1 VETRSRVIDTFQIV
15 GFAAS
20 TAVAIA
26 LVVAR
31 VDPMESMVLGLMLA
45 ILTQLFDIQLR
56 HSRSEERILE
66 ANALSQTLYRD
77 PSFLKKV
84 REMVDDYY
92 AIRDGW
98 FDLFKLRADEALSEC
113 HTILRSIAGGTMVP
127 PAGGQFSLSSTR
139 FQYAQTSL
147 KQVIDLAGIKDAVEG
162 VREWYAQ
169 LVEEAAARGVMM
181 RTVIILSR
189 DELKDDLA
197 QAQQEWH
204 TAVPADT
211 YFALSNELPA
221 DLDENYMIM
230 DDRVVGF
237 LERRADGTFGK
248 ETVST
253 VPVEVERMVKRFD
266 RVLRYARRPEEVFGQ
281 GNSHSGEDASAG

>member
-15 GFAAS
+15 GFAVS
-20 TAVAIA
+20 TGVAIT
-26 LVVAR
+26 LVVMQ
-31 VDPMESMVLGLMLA
+31 VDPMQSTIIGLMLA

-84 REMVDDYY
+84 REMVEDYY
-92 AIRDGW
+92 AIGEGW
-98 FDLFKLRADEALSEC
+98 FDLFKLRAEDALSEC
-113 HTILRSIAGGTMVP
+113 HSILRSIAGGTMVP

-147 KQVIDLAGIKDAVEG
+147 KQVIDLAGIRDAVEG
-162 VREWYAQ
+162 VREWYAR
-169 LVEEAAARGVMM
+169 LVEEAVARGVAM

-189 DELKDDLA
+189 EELKEDLA
-197 QAQQEWH
+197 RAQQEWR
-204 TAVPADT
+204 TEVPADT

-248 ETVST
+248 ETISI

-266 RVLRYARRPEEVFGQ
+266 RVLRYAKRPEEVFGRA
-281 GNSHSGEDASAG
+281 NSNSAEDTSAR